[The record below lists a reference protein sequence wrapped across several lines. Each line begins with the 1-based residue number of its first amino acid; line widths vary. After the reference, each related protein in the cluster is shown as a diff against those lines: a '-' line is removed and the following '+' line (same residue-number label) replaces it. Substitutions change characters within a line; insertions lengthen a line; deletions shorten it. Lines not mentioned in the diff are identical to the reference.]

1 MSVEFEWD
9 ASKARGNATKH
20 FVTFQEALTVFRD
33 PLARIFADPP
43 HSSNEPRELIIGHSG
58 NRQLFVVSFT
68 EREGRVRII
77 SARRATKREQQDYEQ
92 NSK

>member
-1 MSVEFEWD
+1 VGRVEGEEQ
-9 ASKARGNATKH
+9 RH
-20 FVTFQEALTVFRD
+20 EALRDVRGSAHVFRD

-58 NRQLFVVSFT
+58 NRRLFVVSFT